1 MLQSTG
7 TVNTREDSRFHIS
20 AHHCAGRTDSARAAW
35 RSILRG
41 LPDPTPPD
49 ISDSDPLGTDSLPSD
64 DLNEAASAVLADDA
78 QNSVDQQT
86 SAAAMDQMRSA
97 RRRRR
102 IGDVAWGDLAY
113 RVYTTALACLVFA
126 VFASGWV
133 GDSELSAASQTSAQK
148 FGPVWAGLFV
158 ALLLL
163 LGVRSGTRAGP
174 IALESADVYHLLLAP
189 ISRSRVLRRPAVG
202 VVGYGV
208 ATGMAVGA
216 LVGSLCSQRLPGN
229 TFEWMLSGALFGGAA
244 AALSIGA
251 ALITASR
258 RVPRPWIELLAWA
271 LLVASVVAVAGY
283 SPFAPLTLLGQI
295 LFWPLSFSLLPL
307 VLVGLAIILA
317 VVGLMIVG
325 GLSIELAQRRTR
337 LVGQLRF
344 AVTQQDLRSV
354 LLLRKQLASE
364 RPRNKS
370 RFARLPIRFGGRF
383 PVFTR
388 DVQSFGRWPWVRVLR
403 VTVLGLGAALCLYGA
418 WSGTTPL
425 VLLAGLCTYVAG
437 LDVIE
442 PLAQEV
448 DHPMMLASY
457 PEPAGVILQRHLVA
471 PVFVMVLVGCEGL
484 LLVWVLHPSVNI
496 IAIGAITVITAATTA
511 VAGASISVVSEAVL
525 DAGDAAMMPP
535 EVTGPRVV
543 IRTLW
548 PPLVA
553 VIGVTPILVA
563 QRAMRLGNDP
573 IPPALTLAIP
583 ILVLAGIVFMWVKY
597 REDLHRTMGE
607 AMGAKT

>member
-1 MLQSTG
+1 L
-7 TVNTREDSRFHIS
+7 
-20 AHHCAGRTDSARAAW
+20 TDQAS
-35 RSILRG
+35 SNNSEVTT
-41 LPDPTPPD
+41 TPP
-49 ISDSDPLGTDSLPSD
+49 PLGPDKG
-64 DLNEAASAVLADDA
+64 EAASGAAGFGID
-78 QNSVDQQT
+78 QTMSSV
-86 SAAAMDQMRSA
+86 AMDEMRGA

-133 GDSELSAASQTSAQK
+133 GDSELAAHSVASVK
-148 FGPVWAGLFV
+148 EFGPIWAGLV
-158 ALLLL
+158 TALAVL

-174 IALESADVYHLLLAP
+174 LALEAADVYHLLLAP

-202 VVGYGV
+202 VVGYGI
-208 ATGMAVGA
+208 ATGMTVGA

-229 TFEWMLSGALFGGAA
+229 TFEWMVSGALFGGAA
-244 AALSIGA
+244 AALALGA
-251 ALITASR
+251 ALLTASR
-258 RVPRPWIELLAWA
+258 RIQRPWIELLAWA
-271 LLVASVVAVAGY
+271 VLVTSVASVLGY
-283 SPFAPLTLLGQI
+283 LPFAPLTLLGKI
-295 LFWPLSFSLLPL
+295 LFWPLSFDLLPL
-307 VLVGLAIILA
+307 LVVGVGVVLA
-317 VVGLMIVG
+317 VAGLLTIG

-364 RPRNKS
+364 RPRNSS
-370 RFARLPIRFGGRF
+370 RFSRIPIRFGSRF

-388 DVQSFGRWPWVRVLR
+388 DVQSIGRWPWVRLLR
-403 VTVLGLGAALCLYGA
+403 VTVLGLGAALSLYGA

-425 VLLAGLCTYVAG
+425 ILLAGLCTYVAA
-437 LDVIE
+437 LDAIE
-442 PLAQEV
+442 PLAQEI
-448 DHPMMLASY
+448 DHPMMLGSY
-457 PEPAGVILQRHLVA
+457 PESAGVLLQRHLVA
-471 PVFVMVLVGCEGL
+471 PVLVMILICSEGL
-484 LLVWVLHPSVNI
+484 ALIWVLHPSVNVL
-496 IAIGAITVITAATTA
+496 AIGAITVLTASLTA
-511 VAGASISVVSEAVL
+511 VAGASVSVVSESVV

-548 PPLVA
+548 PPLLA

-563 QRAMRLGNDP
+563 QRAMRLSNDP

-597 REDLHRTMGE
+597 REDLHRTMSE
-607 AMGAKT
+607 AMGTKT

>member
-1 MLQSTG
+1 MEK
-7 TVNTREDSRFHIS
+7 RISRHS
-20 AHHCAGRTDSARAAW
+20 PLGD
-35 RSILRG
+35 G
-41 LPDPTPPD
+41 TPPALQRKGELD
-49 ISDSDPLGTDSLPSD
+49 GALAEADPNLCA
-64 DLNEAASAVLADDA
+64 E
-78 QNSVDQQT
+78 
-86 SAAAMDQMRSA
+86 AMDQMRGA

-133 GDSELSAASQTSAQK
+133 GDSELTQSSASSVK
-148 FGPVWAGLFV
+148 EFGPIWAGLFV
-158 ALLLL
+158 AVSIL

-174 IALESADVYHLLLAP
+174 IALESADVFHLLLAP

-202 VVGYGV
+202 VVGYGI
-208 ATGMAVGA
+208 ATGVAVGA

-229 TFEWMLSGALFGGAA
+229 TFEWMLSGALFGGATA
-244 AALSIGA
+244 TLAFGA

-258 RVPRPWIELLAWA
+258 RIARPWLEIVAW
-271 LLVASVVAVAGY
+271 LLVGCSVMSLVGY
-283 SPFAPLTLLGQI
+283 LPFAPLSLLGQV
-295 LFWPLSFSLLPL
+295 LFWPLSFDALPI
-307 VLVGLAIILA
+307 VLIVLSIALA
-317 VVGLMIVG
+317 VIGLMNIG

-364 RPRNKS
+364 RPRGKS
-370 RFARLPIRFGGRF
+370 RFSRIPRGFGGRF

-388 DVQSFGRWPWVRVLR
+388 DLQSIGRWPWVRVLR
-403 VTVLGLGAALCLYGA
+403 VFVLGLGAALCLFGA

-425 VLLAGLCTYVAG
+425 ILLAGVCTYVAA
-437 LDVIE
+437 LDAIE

-448 DHPMMLASY
+448 DHPMMLSSY
-457 PEPAGVILQRHLVA
+457 PEPAGLILQRHLVV
-471 PVFVMVLVGCEGL
+471 PVLVMILISTSGL
-484 LLVWVLHPSVNI
+484 ALIWVLHPSVNVL
-496 IAIGAITVITAATTA
+496 AIGAITVLTASLTA
-511 VAGASISVVSEAVL
+511 VAGASISVVSESSV
-525 DAGDAAMMPP
+525 DVGDAAMMPP

-548 PPLVA
+548 PPLLA
-553 VIGVTPILVA
+553 VIGGTPILVA
-563 QRAMRLGNDP
+563 QRAMRIGNDP
-573 IPPALTLAIP
+573 IPPALTLALP

-597 REDLHRTMGE
+597 REDLHRTMSE

>member
-1 MLQSTG
+1 M
-7 TVNTREDSRFHIS
+7 
-20 AHHCAGRTDSARAAW
+20 A
-35 RSILRG
+35 
-41 LPDPTPPD
+41 LPDPTPHEL
-49 ISDSDPLGTDSLPSD
+49 SDVEASETDSPTPAVSAEGVSTARD
-64 DLNEAASAVLADDA
+64 AGSHVHVDPGAS
-78 QNSVDQQT
+78 S
-86 SAAAMDQMRSA
+86 AAMDDLRSA

-133 GDSELSAASQTSAQK
+133 GDTELSAASVSSVRDS
-148 FGPVWAGLFV
+148 GPAWAGLFA
-158 ALLLL
+158 ALCVL

-189 ISRSRVLRRPAVG
+189 ISRTRVLRRPVVG

-208 ATGMAVGA
+208 ATAMAVGA

-244 AALSIGA
+244 AALALGA

-258 RVPRPWIELLAWA
+258 RIPRPWTELLAWA
-271 LLVASVVAVAGY
+271 LLIASVVAVAGY
-283 SPFAPLTLLGQI
+283 LPYAPLTLLGQI
-295 LFWPLSFSLLPL
+295 LFWPLSFSPLPL
-307 VLVGLAIILA
+307 LVVAVALSMAAIGMMTI
-317 VVGLMIVG
+317 G

-364 RPRNKS
+364 RPRNSS
-370 RFARLPIRFGGRF
+370 RFSRVPIRFGGRF

-471 PVFVMVLVGCEGL
+471 PVLVMVLVGCEGL
-484 LLVWVLHPSVNI
+484 LLVWALHPSVNVL
-496 IAIGAITVITAATTA
+496 AIGAITVVTAAATA

-553 VIGVTPILVA
+553 VIGVTPVLLA

-583 ILVLAGIVFMWVKY
+583 VLVLAGLVFMWVKY
-597 REDLHRTMGE
+597 REDIHRTMGE

>member
-1 MLQSTG
+1 MCHEL
-7 TVNTREDSRFHIS
+7 
-20 AHHCAGRTDSARAAW
+20 
-35 RSILRG
+35 
-41 LPDPTPPD
+41 
-49 ISDSDPLGTDSLPSD
+49 DSLRYSIRSKLKFLTD
-64 DLNEAASAVLADDA
+64 ESATTDQELEFAETRSGLAVGETRDKHPNADA
-78 QNSVDQQT
+78 QQLS
-86 SAAAMDQMRSA
+86 SAAMDDLRSA

-133 GDSELSAASQTSAQK
+133 GDSELASSSVRSVQES
-148 FGPVWAGLFV
+148 GPIWAGLFV
-158 ALLLL
+158 AVSLL

-174 IALESADVYHLLLAP
+174 VALESADVYHLLLAP
-189 ISRSRVLRRPAVG
+189 ISRSRVLRRPVVG

-216 LVGSLCSQRLPGN
+216 LVGSLCSQRLPGSSV
-229 TFEWMLSGALFGGAA
+229 EWMLSGALFMGATA
-244 AALSIGA
+244 TLSLGA
-251 ALITASR
+251 ALVTASR
-258 RVPRPWIELLAWA
+258 RIPRPWMELLAWA
-271 LLVASVVAVAGY
+271 LLISSLVAVAGY
-283 SPFAPLTLLGQI
+283 LPFAPLTLLGQI
-295 LFWPLSFSLLPL
+295 LFWPLSFAPLPL
-307 VLVGLAIILA
+307 LVVAVSIALA
-317 VVGLMIVG
+317 VTGMMMIG

-364 RPRNKS
+364 RPRNSS
-370 RFARLPIRFGGRF
+370 RFSRLPIRFGGRF

-388 DVQSFGRWPWVRVLR
+388 DVESFGRWPWVRVLR
-403 VTVLGLGAALCLYGA
+403 VSVLGMAAALCLYGA

-471 PVFVMVLVGCEGL
+471 PVIVMVIVGFEGL
-484 LLVWVLHPSVNI
+484 LLVWALHPSINV
-496 IAIGAITVITAATTA
+496 IAIGAITVVTAAVTA

-553 VIGVTPILVA
+553 VIGVTPVLLA

-583 ILVLAGIVFMWVKY
+583 ILVLAGAVFMWVKY
-597 REDLHRTMGE
+597 REDIHRTMGE

>member
-1 MLQSTG
+1 M
-7 TVNTREDSRFHIS
+7 
-20 AHHCAGRTDSARAAW
+20 
-35 RSILRG
+35 
-41 LPDPTPPD
+41 PDPTPPD
-49 ISDSDPLGTDSLPSD
+49 LTDSETSDSESSQGDESAEEFVTNLGEDSRFH
-64 DLNEAASAVLADDA
+64 
-78 QNSVDQQT
+78 VDQL
-86 SAAAMDQMRSA
+86 SSGLALDELRSA

-133 GDSELSAASQTSAQK
+133 GDSELSVASQASVQK
-148 FGPVWAGLFV
+148 FGPVWAGLLAGLV
-158 ALLLL
+158 LL

-244 AALSIGA
+244 AALSLGA

-271 LLVASVVAVAGY
+271 LLIASVVAVAGY

-295 LFWPLSFSLLPL
+295 LFWPLSFTPLAL
-307 VLVGLAIILA
+307 VLVAVALTLAA
-317 VVGLMIVG
+317 TGLMIIG

-370 RFARLPIRFGGRF
+370 RFARLPIRFAGRF

-484 LLVWVLHPSVNI
+484 LLVWLLHPSVNL
-496 IAIGAITVITAATTA
+496 IAIGAITVITAAATA

-563 QRAMRLGNDP
+563 QRAMRLNHDP